1 MLCEASE
8 GASVKKDATTECP
21 LTFDGVN
28 DPHYIASRHGLTVGT
43 YVYERVVGSSKLYKI
58 KSIGDAVEIEQHA
71 KWHDGVDSYSVPLSH
86 MMNRFAVFKAEPPT
100 KIPDAW
106 EKTQSFLASDDA
118 KIEAAKANLF
128 AAIKDF
134 EQRNINTWQG
144 CLSFGLR
151 PSAPNAQYTI
161 AKCAKREVIA
171 KCDVDTGVLQ
181 LAPTVLMKH
190 MTSKSDSN
198 SFETEMCLKPPLVSE
213 PVSIYISRPS
223 QPSSDDISAWK
234 DPLVPFFWVGT
245 TTDMAK
251 ANMELRIQRIS
262 EDTSFP
268 VFVNTKPLK
277 VNVQLLFFKGSKV
290 VVPLKGVA
298 VVHKKDDDE
307 EQALRP
313 ATAAVPKKGK
323 GQAKGPDAAA
333 IGKADPVPKKTARK
347 N

>member
-58 KSIGDAVEIEQHA
+58 KSIGDAVEIERHA
-71 KWHDGVDSYSVPLSH
+71 KWHDGVDSYSAPLSH

-134 EQRNINTWQG
+134 EQRNIKTWQG

-151 PSAPNAQYTI
+151 PS
-161 AKCAKREVIA
+161 EVIA

-190 MTSKSDSN
+190 MTSKSGSN

-277 VNVQLLFFKGSKV
+277 VKEQLLFFKSSKV

-323 GQAKGPDAAA
+323 GQAKGPDTAAT
-333 IGKADPVPKKTARK
+333 GKADPVAKKKARK